1 MQLFFNSECAWK
13 TMNERLIIGGMK
25 MNGEIKRF
33 FVISFLCIF
42 TNKDFLINQIKI
54 DHKITTK
61 E

>member
-1 MQLFFNSECAWK
+1 
-13 TMNERLIIGGMK
+13 MNEGLIIGGMK

-33 FVISFLCIF
+33 FVISFLCIS

-54 DHKITTK
+54 DHNITTK

>member
-1 MQLFFNSECAWK
+1 
-13 TMNERLIIGGMK
+13 MNEGLIIGGLK
-25 MNGEIKRF
+25 MNREIKRF